1 MTQLFEAVKATL
13 NKDLDVHLYAD
24 YRDPAKRE
32 HPESRRFTL
41 LETVDGQFGSSD
53 VVLADTDSFDEVV
66 AATGFELAVDSDVPE
81 TRAPEYAELVLIRE
95 MLDPKNLRDR
105 GVPPVEV
112 AR

>member
-1 MTQLFEAVKATL
+1 MHDKLAEPLWKQAFPDYGALDFELPDGFVDASWRNEACPSFM

-66 AATGFELAVDSDVPE
+66 AAIESR
-81 TRAPEYAELVLIRE
+81 RAERSPGMR
-95 MLDPKNLRDR
+95 
-105 GVPPVEV
+105 
-112 AR
+112 